1 MLGTCAVSETAGM
14 RTRYQSPAFRGV
26 TAACA
31 IATLLAACSSVPPG
45 EPDPLTA
52 TDSVTGS
59 IHPAPMATHMASGTR
74 SEGWTLTGM
83 DAEGRR
89 LFITYAIGDPCSES
103 AGVLVEESAKT
114 VTLTATTRVVRGGSN
129 CASSLRTAE
138 GYVDLKHPLGT
149 RKLLHASAQRTPD
162 GS

>member
-31 IATLLAACSSVPPG
+31 IATLLA
-45 EPDPLTA
+45 
-52 TDSVTGS
+52 

-162 GS
+162 WP